1 LGGYRAGSI
10 IKPEHGEEAISRT
23 GALAMKRKRRRKAKG
38 VGQAVPKLK
47 ALEQINYNAAGI
59 DVGDDEMYVAV
70 PEGRDE
76 VSVRVFRTF
85 TADLYALAEWLEG
98 CAVDTVAM
106 ESTGVYWIP
115 LYEILEGR
123 GFEVY
128 VVNARHVKNVPGRS
142 TDILACQWIQQLH
155 TYGLLQASFRP
166 AEEIRALRS
175 LVRHRENL
183 IESTTREIQ
192 HMQKALQQMNVKLTN
207 VISDI
212 TGLTGMRIMRD
223 IVAGQRDPKKLAQHR
238 NVHCAKSEEEIA
250 KSLQG
255 HYKPEHVFE
264 LKQALAAYDFYQ
276 QQIKECDVEIEQR
289 YAAFEPQIDDT
300 DRPLPPPKRKRRK
313 ASKNTPDFDL
323 RLHLYRWSGVDLTQI
338 DGLDAL
344 SVQKVLTETGVD
356 MSPWRT
362 VKHFT
367 SWLSVCPHNDK
378 TGGKVIKSGTKKTQ
392 NRAAAALRMAAQSL
406 SHSKSA
412 LGTYYRRMRAR
423 LGGPEAITAT
433 AHKLARIIY
442 AMLKNQTEYVDPG
455 EDYYEE
461 QARQHALNRLKRR
474 AKNLGFVLV
483 PVVT

>member
-1 LGGYRAGSI
+1 
-10 IKPEHGEEAISRT
+10 
-23 GALAMKRKRRRKAKG
+23 
-38 VGQAVPKLK
+38 
-47 ALEQINYNAAGI
+47 
-59 DVGDDEMYVAV
+59 
-70 PEGRDE
+70 
-76 VSVRVFRTF
+76 
-85 TADLYALAEWLEG
+85 
-98 CAVDTVAM
+98 
-106 ESTGVYWIP
+106 
-115 LYEILEGR
+115 LEGR